1 MFMKKN
7 IFTILSIL
15 SAFTLFAG
23 GYKTTGV
30 VDVSTNDTS
39 MIFSYTK
46 NKTPHFEYYGKK
58 ISNPKD
64 FIGLRTLTPS
74 EMGEENPLY
83 SARGGKNYI
92 EPALSVIHFDGD
104 LNTELR
110 FVDVKKS
117 TSDNGN
123 IETTTISLKDTKY
136 NFLVDLIYTAHK
148 KENVIT
154 QRAEITNNEDGDI
167 TLQNFAS
174 SYVSLRAK
182 KYFLTHINGQWAYE
196 ANVSED
202 ELTRGTKSIVS
213 RKLVRTTLSE
223 NPAFMLALNTPRN
236 ERLGEVIAGALVWN
250 GNYKIDFD
258 YDDFM
263 QLNIIS
269 GIAPTNY
276 KLKKGEKFITPE
288 MVLTYSANGSGQAS
302 RNLHD
307 WARNYGI
314 YKGNQQRPIILN
326 CWEGTGFDVN
336 ESIMYEIID
345 DAAELGAEIY
355 VMDDG
360 WFGSEKFPRDNAK
373 AGLGDWQINK
383 RKFPNGIAP
392 IADYTVKKGM
402 RFGIWIE
409 PEMANPNSEIAQK
422 HPDWIVGAKGREKPT
437 IRYQWLLD
445 LSNPEVQ
452 DFVFGVFDSVLK
464 MSKNI
469 TYIKWDANRHL
480 EQIGSNFMPA
490 DEQERFYI
498 KYVEGLNNVY
508 KRIRAKYPDILVQAC
523 ASGGGRID
531 YASLKYCEEV
541 WGSDNTNPFCRLF
554 IQYGESLFYPMKAIG
569 AHVPKSGSRGIE
581 TSMKFRTDV
590 AMMGRFGIEMRPKNL
605 PPDEYKELK
614 RAVGIYKR
622 IRNIVQDGDM
632 YRLISPFE
640 DKNFAANMFVSKDK
654 SKAVAFIFQHT
665 FASVYYR
672 PFIKLEGLDP
682 NKKYK
687 VVESNISGK
696 SNAPIHN
703 RIVSGE
709 YLMNQGINNR
719 FNKSFMSV
727 MYEITEVK

>member
-1 MFMKKN
+1 MKH
-7 IFTILSIL
+7 ILIVFSLLCQSLAI
-15 SAFTLFAG
+15 AG
-23 GYKTTGV
+23 AYKIKDII
-30 VDVSTNDTS
+30 DVSTNDTMMLIS
-39 MIFSYTK
+39 LTDD
-46 NKTPHFEYYGKK
+46 NVPHFEYYGKK
-58 ISNPKD
+58 LANPKD
-64 FIGLRTLTPS
+64 FIGQRTLSPK

-83 SARGGKNYI
+83 SARGGKNYL
-92 EPALSVIHFDGD
+92 EPALAVIHSDGD

-110 FVDVKKS
+110 FIGSKKS

-123 IETTTISLKDTKY
+123 IETTTISLKDTKH
-136 NFLVDLIYTAHK
+136 NFSVDLIYTAHK

-154 QRAEITNNEDGDI
+154 QRAEISNNENADI

-196 ANVSED
+196 ADVSED
-202 ELTRGTKSIVS
+202 QLTRGTKSIVS

-223 NPAFMLALNTPRN
+223 NPAFMLSLDIPRN
-236 ERLGEVIAGALVWN
+236 EKLGEVIAGALVWN

-258 YDDFM
+258 YDDFQ
-263 QLNIIS
+263 QLNIVS
-269 GIAPTNY
+269 GIAPINY
-276 KLKKGEKFITPE
+276 KLKKGEKFVTPE
-288 MVLTYSANGSGQAS
+288 MVLTYSPSGAGQAS

-326 CWEGTGFDVN
+326 CWEGTGFKVH
-336 ESIMYEIID
+336 ESLMYEIID
-345 DAAELGAEIY
+345 DASELGAEIY

-360 WFGSEKFPRDNAK
+360 WFGSEKFPRNDEH

-383 RKFPNGIAP
+383 NKFPNGIAP
-392 IADYTVKKGM
+392 IADYVVKKGM

-409 PEMANPNSEIAQK
+409 PEMVNPNSELAK
-422 HPDWIVGAKGREKPT
+422 ARPDWIVGAKGRTKPE

-452 DFVFGVFDSVLK
+452 DFVFDVFDSVLK

-480 EQIGSNFMPA
+480 EQIGSDAMPA
-490 DEQERFYI
+490 DDQERFYI

-508 KRIRAKYPDILVQAC
+508 KRIRAKYPDILIQAC

-541 WGSDNTNPFCRLF
+541 WGSDNSSPFCRLF
-554 IQYGESLFYPMKAIG
+554 IQYGESLFYPVKAIG
-569 AHVPKSGSRGIE
+569 AHVPKSGKWGIE

-590 AMMGRFGIEMRPKNL
+590 SMMARFGIEMRPKTL
-605 PPDEYKELK
+605 PPEEYKDLK
-614 RAVGIYKR
+614 RAVGVYKR
-622 IRNIVQDGDM
+622 IRNIIQDGDM

-640 DKNFAANMFVSKDK
+640 DKNFAANVFVSKDK
-654 SKAVAFIFQHT
+654 SKAVAFFFQHT
-665 FASVYYR
+665 IASVYYR
-672 PFIKLEGLDP
+672 PFVKLDGLDP

-687 VVESNISGK
+687 VVEINTNNPRSS
-696 SNAPIHN
+696 IHN
-703 RIVSGE
+703 RIVTGD
-709 YLMNQGINNR
+709 YLMNQGINNF
-719 FNKSFMSV
+719 FNKSFMSTV
-727 MYEITEVK
+727 YEITEVK